1 MTETE
6 LTLAD
11 LYEAD
16 ETAWL
21 EAMTELLRHGNIS
34 ALDLPHLQ
42 KFLSDMALRE
52 RKEVESRLV
61 VLLLHILKWEHQPDH
76 RSRSWESTIK
86 AQRYELL
93 RHAGSGVLR
102 KHAEAVLPDVDP
114 EAVDLA
120 ATETGLSTET
130 FPADCPYTF
139 DELLAFD
146 PA

>member
-1 MTETE
+1 MTDME

-21 EAMTELLRHGNIS
+21 DAMVELLRHGNIS

-42 KFLSDMALRE
+42 EFLSDTALRE

-61 VLLLHILKWEHQPDH
+61 ILIAHILKWEHQPDH
-76 RSRSWESTIK
+76 RSKSWSGSII
-86 AQRYELL
+86 AQRQELV
-93 RHAGSGVLR
+93 RNASRGVLR
-102 KHAEAVLPDVDP
+102 KHAESAIAETYEDAL
-114 EAVDLA
+114 ELA
-120 ATETGLSTET
+120 ADETGLPPSA
-130 FPADCPYTF
+130 FPAECPYTL
-139 DELLAFD
+139 EQLLNYK